1 LASRERAGERL
12 ASWSGRAVIVGIA
25 VTTVAVAVV
34 SVVVR
39 ELLAR

>member
-1 LASRERAGERL
+1 
-12 ASWSGRAVIVGIA
+12 VIVGIA